1 MLFRSIGHTMGVSG
15 LLETCLLVDNMT
27 SGFVPAI
34 ANRTE
39 EDDVFLS
46 HDIEAPKGAIL
57 SLAAGMGNVYSAAVM
72 TTEL

>member
-1 MLFRSIGHTMGVSG
+1 MLI
-15 LLETCLLVDNMT
+15 DNMT
-27 SGFVPAI
+27 NGFVPSI
-34 ANRTE
+34 PNRTE

-46 HDIEAPKGAIL
+46 HDIKAPKGAIL